1 MTLNIVDQ
9 GAGEISEEVGE
20 EQNCMMQFVINAAK
34 IVRCLLGQVVISQ
47 YIVVIVLKEK
57 AEEMVVGLGVEEEI
71 EAWCSWVRK
80 LTL

>member
-1 MTLNIVDQ
+1 MSDFKYSRSGGRRDFGRSRRRTELHDAVCDKC
-9 GAGEISEEVGE
+9 GKD
-20 EQNCMMQFVINAAK
+20 CK
-34 IVRCLLGQVVISQ
+34 VISQ